1 MKTTKSSVSKASAY
15 AEMGEYWDSH
25 DLTEIWDETRE
36 AQFEFIADPQIT
48 YFAVEK
54 SLSEKL
60 RRIAAQHGISANT
73 LLNMWVQEKMSAT
86 TETSVLVKG

>member
-1 MKTTKSSVSKASAY
+1 MKTTKSSVSKASSY

-25 DLTEIWDETRE
+25 DLTELWDETRE

-60 RRIAAQHGISANT
+60 RRIAAQHGISADT

-86 TETSVLVKG
+86 TET